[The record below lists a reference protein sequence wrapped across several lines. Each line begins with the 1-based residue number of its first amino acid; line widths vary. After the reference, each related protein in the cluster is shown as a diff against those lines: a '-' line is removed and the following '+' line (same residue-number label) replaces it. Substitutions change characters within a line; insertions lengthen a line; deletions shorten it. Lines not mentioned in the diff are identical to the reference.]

1 MKLWALNDGNLW
13 QDDVC
18 ARCLLSLNVFDWG
31 STSTIVKIVRWETS
45 VEITIRSYIYVTE
58 LERER
63 SWSNSTLTYIQGCDT
78 DIECE
83 RKIET
88 LVRFMNTSSI
98 PEGHCNVSITLA
110 ICRSETDT
118 TQLDNQVCW
127 CACARSTRYIPNT
140 LTLTVSARIHQLYIH
155 HSQCH
160 ICLWQ
165 PKPDYTYDRT
175 SHVYYP
181 ILQYNHGR
189 RIWLDRT
196 DLPLSYITYKINAT
210 FKHIK
215 GHQDDHTPYHQLTLL
230 PQLNV
235 DADQLAAQDS
245 TKKVHPPPKQHNC
258 FQHVQLFLI
267 SEGWPS
273 PMTTTHSW

>member
-18 ARCLLSLNVFDWG
+18 ALCLLSLNVFDWG

-45 VEITIRSYIYVTE
+45 VEITIRSYIYVAE

-110 ICRSETDT
+110 ICQSETDT

-127 CACARSTRYIPNT
+127 CAYARSTRYIPTT
-140 LTLTVSARIHQLYIH
+140 LTLLFTSLIFLRFRSLEICRI
-155 HSQCH
+155 C
-160 ICLWQ
+160 
-165 PKPDYTYDRT
+165 
-175 SHVYYP
+175 
-181 ILQYNHGR
+181 N
-189 RIWLDRT
+189 
-196 DLPLSYITYKINAT
+196 
-210 FKHIK
+210 
-215 GHQDDHTPYHQLTLL
+215 
-230 PQLNV
+230 
-235 DADQLAAQDS
+235 
-245 TKKVHPPPKQHNC
+245 
-258 FQHVQLFLI
+258 
-267 SEGWPS
+267 
-273 PMTTTHSW
+273 M